1 MKNKKGSPVKCMDTF
16 RINLMEEPKLL
27 FKKTLLKQS
36 SIFPIII
43 L

>member
-1 MKNKKGSPVKCMDTF
+1 MKKQKSSSVKCMDAF

-27 FKKTLLKQS
+27 FKKTLLKQT